1 MPAFCARTEPGT
13 STTGVGGHAY
23 HAANIGAG
31 GVLRKFFM
39 LEKLF
44 QLQAHNTSVR
54 TEILAGLTTFLTM
67 AYILFVNP
75 AILGET
81 GMDKGAVFVATC
93 LAAAIGSAVMG
104 LIANY
109 PIALAPGMGLNAFF
123 TYTVVLHMGH
133 TWQVALGAVFI
144 SATLFFLLSI
154 FRIREWI
161 VNSIPLPLRS
171 AIAAGIGL
179 FLALIALKEAGL
191 VVDNPATLVGLGDLH
206 SPGPLLAV
214 LGFFLIVA
222 LEARRV
228 TGAVMIGILVVTAI
242 AIGLGV
248 TPFGGIVS
256 MPPSLAPTFL
266 ELDIMGALDV
276 GMISVIFAFL
286 FVDLFDNTG
295 TLIGVAKRAGLM
307 SKDGHLPK
315 MGRALIADSTAAMGG
330 SLLGTSTTTSYIESA
345 SGVAAGGRTGL
356 TAIVVAGLF
365 LLALFFAPLA
375 GTVPAFATAPAL
387 LFVAVLMTSGL
398 AEIDW
403 DDITVAAPVVITAL
417 AMPLTFSIANGIAFG
432 FIAWVVI
439 KALAGRFKELNPAL
453 VVLAAIFIA
462 KFAFGV
468 NA

>member
-1 MPAFCARTEPGT
+1 
-13 STTGVGGHAY
+13 
-23 HAANIGAG
+23 
-31 GVLRKFFM
+31 M

-44 QLQAHNTSVR
+44 QLKAHNTTVR
-54 TEILAGLTTFLTM
+54 TEILAGVTTFLTM

-123 TYTVVLHMGH
+123 TYTVVLHMGY
-133 TWQVALGAVFI
+133 TWQTALGAVFI

-191 VVDNPATLVGLGDLH
+191 VVDNPATLVGLGDLTA
-206 SPGPLLAV
+206 PGPLLAV

-242 AIGLGV
+242 AIALGV
-248 TPFGGIVS
+248 TPFGGVVS

-266 ELDIMGALDV
+266 QLDIAGAFEV

-307 SKDGHLPK
+307 GKDGHLPK

-345 SGVAAGGRTGL
+345 SGGAAGGRTGL
-356 TAIVVAGLF
+356 TAMVVAVLF

-403 DDITVAAPVVITAL
+403 EDITVAAPVVITAL

-432 FIAWVVI
+432 FIAWVLI

-453 VVLAAIFIA
+453 VILAAIFVV
-462 KFAFGV
+462 KFAFGA

>member
-1 MPAFCARTEPGT
+1 
-13 STTGVGGHAY
+13 
-23 HAANIGAG
+23 
-31 GVLRKFFM
+31 M

-54 TEILAGLTTFLTM
+54 TEMLAGLTTFLTM

-133 TWQVALGAVFI
+133 SWQVALGAVFI
-144 SATLFFLLSI
+144 SATLFFVLSV

-161 VNSIPLPLRS
+161 INSIPLPLRS
-171 AIAAGIGL
+171 AISAGIGL

-191 VVDNPATLVGLGDLH
+191 VIANPATLVGLGDLS
-206 SPGPLLAV
+206 SPGPLLAI

-242 AIGLGV
+242 AIALGV
-248 TPFGGIVS
+248 TPFGGILS
-256 MPPSLAPTFL
+256 MPPSMAPTFL
-266 ELDIMGALDV
+266 QLDIMGALDV

-307 SKDGHLPK
+307 SKEGHLPK

-345 SGVAAGGRTGL
+345 AGVAAGGRTGL
-356 TAIVVAGLF
+356 TACVVAVLF

-432 FIAWVVI
+432 FISWVVI
-439 KALAGRFKELNPAL
+439 KSLAGRWKDLNPAL
-453 VVLAAIFIA
+453 VVLAALFVI
-462 KFAFGV
+462 KFGFF

>member
-1 MPAFCARTEPGT
+1 
-13 STTGVGGHAY
+13 
-23 HAANIGAG
+23 
-31 GVLRKFFM
+31 M

-44 QLQAHNTSVR
+44 QLKAHNTNVR
-54 TEILAGLTTFLTM
+54 TEILAGVTTFLTM

-81 GMDKGAVFVATC
+81 GMDKGAIFVATC
-93 LAAAIGSAVMG
+93 LAAAIGSALMG

-191 VVDNPATLVGLGDLH
+191 VVDNPATLVGLGDLTA
-206 SPGPLLAV
+206 PGPLLAV

-307 SKDGHLPK
+307 GKDGHLPK

-356 TAIVVAGLF
+356 TAIVVAVLF

-403 DDITVAAPVVITAL
+403 EDITVAAPVVITAL

-432 FIAWVVI
+432 FIAWVLI

-453 VVLAAIFIA
+453 VILAAIFVV
-462 KFAFGV
+462 KFAFGA

>member
-1 MPAFCARTEPGT
+1 
-13 STTGVGGHAY
+13 
-23 HAANIGAG
+23 
-31 GVLRKFFM
+31 M

-44 QLQAHNTSVR
+44 QLKAHNTNVR
-54 TEILAGLTTFLTM
+54 TEILAGITTFLTM

-75 AILGET
+75 SILGET
-81 GMDKGAVFVATC
+81 GMDKGAIFVATC
-93 LAAAIGSAVMG
+93 LAAAIGSAIMG

-133 TWQVALGAVFI
+133 TWQVALGAVFL
-144 SATLFFLLSI
+144 SACMFFIISI

-161 VNSIPLPLRS
+161 INSIPLALRS

-179 FLALIALKEAGL
+179 FLALIALKESGI
-191 VVDNPATLVGLGDLH
+191 VVANQATLVGMGDLAK
-206 SPGPLLAV
+206 PAPLLAI
-214 LGFFLIVA
+214 LGFILIVA

-228 TGAVMIGILVVTAI
+228 TGAVMIGILVVTFISI
-242 AIGLGV
+242 AIGV
-248 TPFGGIVS
+248 SQFGGVVS

-266 ELDIMGALDV
+266 QLDIKGALDI
-276 GMISVIFAFL
+276 GLFSVIFAFL
-286 FVDLFDNTG
+286 FVDLFDNSG

-307 SKDGHLPK
+307 GKDGHMPK
-315 MGRALIADSTAAMGG
+315 MGRALIADSSAAMVG

-345 SGVAAGGRTGL
+345 AGVSAGGRTGL
-356 TAIVVAGLF
+356 TAIVVAVLF

-375 GTVPAFATAPAL
+375 GNVPAFATAPAL
-387 LFVAVLMTSGL
+387 FFVAVLMASGL

-403 DDITVAAPVVITAL
+403 DDLTVAAPVVVTAL

-432 FIAWVVI
+432 FITWTAC
-439 KALAGRFKELNPAL
+439 KLLAGRFRELNPAL
-453 VVLAAIFIA
+453 VILSILFVIKLGWF
-462 KFAFGV
+462 

>member
-1 MPAFCARTEPGT
+1 
-13 STTGVGGHAY
+13 
-23 HAANIGAG
+23 
-31 GVLRKFFM
+31 M

-44 QLQAHNTSVR
+44 QLKAHGTNVR

-81 GMDKGAVFVATC
+81 GMDKGAIFVATC
-93 LAAAIGSAVMG
+93 LAAAIGSALMG

-133 TWQVALGAVFI
+133 SWQVALGAVFI

-191 VVDNPATLVGLGDLH
+191 VIANPATLVGLGDLH
-206 SPGPLLAV
+206 APGPLLAI

-228 TGAVMIGILVVTAI
+228 TGAVMIGILAVTAI
-242 AIGLGV
+242 AIALGV
-248 TPFGGIVS
+248 TPFGGVLS

-266 ELDIMGALDV
+266 QLDIMGALDV

-315 MGRALIADSTAAMGG
+315 MGRALIADSAAAMGG

-356 TAIVVAGLF
+356 TACVVAVLF

-432 FIAWVVI
+432 FISWVLI

-453 VVLAAIFIA
+453 VILAAIFVI
-462 KFAFGV
+462 KFGLTAS
-468 NA
+468 A